1 MYSKRSK
8 LFTFLAA
15 LMALSMILS
24 ACQPAAEEPVEEP
37 TEVEEVEPTE
47 AMEEEEE
54 EEDAEPT
61 EAMEEEEKVLKVG
74 VLGPYTGG
82 SARTG
87 EEFKAA
93 AQMAFSNIDYTIGDY
108 TIELVWV
115 DSECDPAVAT
125 QAYEQAIVDDEV
137 DTFIINW
144 CSSVSVAC
152 MDLAA
157 KYEVPHFSAFGATNE
172 VNRKWNSDTDKYYYW
187 VNKWWPAPASL
198 APAYVDTIE
207 TAIENGNWS
216 PEEKTAVIWGEDTDW
231 GRSFAEGMINN
242 LEAEGWEIL
251 SEEYFPQDQTEFV
264 PTLNKVK
271 NLDPALFAGTTV
283 SVPFVSALINQADQV
298 GLNSVMIADGLS
310 WVGDW
315 YSNVGDS
322 SDYILDA
329 VQSVSLASEEGQQFI
344 STFEEDYDMTPSP
357 SSGGLAYDAANFFI
371 KAAQMT
377 YEEYGE
383 LSSETLAEFAKNE
396 IQTGNWSYTDGIVM
410 EEYLFTPESS
420 PDPVVGQGF
429 YSFPIVQYFGGE
441 GVKIYPENVAEQEFT
456 PPPAE

>member
-1 MYSKRSK
+1 MKSKRSK
-8 LFTFLAA
+8 LFLFLAV
-15 LMALSMILS
+15 LMALSLVLS
-24 ACQPAAEEPVEEP
+24 ACQTVGGG
-37 TEVEEVEPTE
+37 
-47 AMEEEEE
+47 
-54 EEDAEPT
+54 
-61 EAMEEEEKVLKVG
+61 EKVLKVG
-74 VLGPYTGG
+74 VLGPFTGE

-93 AQMAFSNIDYTIGDY
+93 VQMAFEDIDYTIGDY

-125 QAYEQAIVDDEV
+125 QAYEQAIVDKEV

-152 MDLAA
+152 MEIAA
-157 KYEVPHFSAFGATNE
+157 KHKVPHFAAFGATNE
-172 VNRKWNSDTDKYYYW
+172 VNRKWNSDPDNYYYW

-198 APAYVDTIE
+198 APAYVDTLE

-231 GRSFAEGMINN
+231 GRSFAEGMIAS
-242 LEAEGWEIL
+242 LEKAGWEIL
-251 SEEYFPQDQTEFV
+251 SEEYFPQEQTEFV

-298 GLNSVMIADGLS
+298 GLNSVIVADGLG
-310 WVGDW
+310 WIGDW

-322 SDYILDA
+322 GDYVLDA
-329 VQSVSLASEEGQQFI
+329 IQSVSLASEEGQRFI

-377 YEEYGE
+377 YEETGE
-383 LSSETLAEFAKNE
+383 LSSETLAQFAKEE

-410 EEYLFTPESS
+410 EEYLFTPESV
-420 PDPVVGQGF
+420 PDPVVGQGY

-441 GVKIYPENVAEQEFT
+441 GVKVYPSNVAEQEFT

>member
-1 MYSKRSK
+1 M
-8 LFTFLAA
+8 FLAA

-24 ACQPAAEEPVEEP
+24 ACQPATEEPAPTEVVEEEAEP
-37 TEVEEVEPTE
+37 TEV
-47 AMEEEEE
+47 
-54 EEDAEPT
+54 AEPT

-93 AQMAFSNIDYTIGDY
+93 AQMAFSAIDYTIGDY

-115 DSECDPAVAT
+115 DSACDPAVAT

-152 MDLAA
+152 MDVSAT
-157 KYEVPHFSAFGATNE
+157 YEVPHFAAFGAAGVINS
-172 VNRKWNSDTDKYYYW
+172 KWESDPDNYYYW
-187 VNKWWPAPASL
+187 VNKWWPAPSTL
-198 APAYVDTIE
+198 APKYVESLE

-231 GRSFAEGMINN
+231 GRGFGEGMKES
-242 LEAEGWEIL
+242 LQEAGWEIL

-271 NLDPALFAGTTV
+271 NQDPALFAGTSV
-283 SVPFVSALINQADQV
+283 SVPFVSALINQTDEV
-298 GLNSVMIADGLS
+298 GLESVILADGLS
-310 WVGDW
+310 WIGDW
-315 YSNVGDS
+315 YENVGDS
-322 SDYILDA
+322 SDYVVDA
-329 VQSVSLASEEGQQFI
+329 YQSVSLAGEEGQQFK
-344 STFEEDYDMTPSP
+344 STFEEEYGLKPSP

-371 KAAQMT
+371 EAAQMT
-377 YEEYGE
+377 YENTGE
-383 LSSETLAEFAKNE
+383 LSSETLAEFGKNE
-396 IQTGNWSYTDGIVM
+396 IQTGNWSYTDGLVM
-410 EEYLFTPESS
+410 DEYKFTPETV
-420 PDPVVGQGF
+420 PDPVFGEGYYF
-429 YSFPIVQYFGGE
+429 FPIVQYFGGE
-441 GVKIYPENVAEQEFT
+441 GVTFFPSSMAEQEFEA
-456 PPPAE
+456 PPGQQ